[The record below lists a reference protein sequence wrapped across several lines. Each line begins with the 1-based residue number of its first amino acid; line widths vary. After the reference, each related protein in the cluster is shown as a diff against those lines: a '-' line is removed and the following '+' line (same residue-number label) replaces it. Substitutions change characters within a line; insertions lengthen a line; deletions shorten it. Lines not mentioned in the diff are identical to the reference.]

1 MLNYFKGFGA
11 LLLIGLIFGY
21 LYLNDYQSA
30 LPSDVGNRV
39 LTAMETMDL
48 ATLDELS
55 SNFPV
60 SLRDETVFTQ
70 YMADF
75 GTKDLFFY
83 EGTSKVEGQLIYI
96 FVNNNIKMATLT
108 LEKTGKKS
116 TFGFEKY
123 KFVDLVFRPLHEY
136 KIINTTQASVLVNG
150 VSIDDQV
157 QDLTEAQNHAFNL
170 EIFGDLPVK
179 TYTFKDFTYITS
191 VTVSDDP
198 NAEVIYNESTFTYTI
213 LARANQA
220 TQEAITAYGEKVMK
234 AHTRLL
240 SIPYYSGTAFINT
253 YAYPASDFAKTVKSY
268 DLTVRYPFI
277 SESFADLSVGNII
290 QYGPHEYSVD
300 VSLSYTWTATWVG
313 KVVTRTTK
321 PAYTFYVT
329 DVSGAWLVTDM
340 TLIDSK

>member
-1 MLNYFKGFGA
+1 MLAYFKGFFA

-21 LYLNDYQSA
+21 VYLNDYQSA
-30 LPSDVGNRV
+30 LPSDIGNRV

-55 SNFPV
+55 SNFPTT
-60 SLRDETVFTQ
+60 LRNEETFTQ
-70 YMADF
+70 YIADF

-96 FVNNNIKMATLT
+96 FVNNNKKMATLT

-123 KFVDLVFRPLHEY
+123 ELVDLVFRPLHQY
-136 KIINTTQASVLVNG
+136 TIINTPHAVLFIPG
-150 VSIDDQV
+150 ASIDDQTQTV
-157 QDLTEAQNHAFNL
+157 SQDQNHAFSK
-170 EIFGDLPVK
+170 EVFGDLPVT

-191 VTVSDDP
+191 VTVADDP
-198 NAEVIYNESTFTYTI
+198 SAEVLYDEENYTWTV
-213 LARANQA
+213 LSRADQA
-220 TQEAITAYGEKVMK
+220 TTDDITAYGEKVMK

-240 SIPYYSGTAFINT
+240 SIPYYSGTAFINA

-277 SESFADLSVGNII
+277 SESFADLSVTNII

-300 VSLSYTWTATWVG
+300 VKLSYTWTATWVG

-329 DVSGAWLVTDM
+329 DITGDWLVTDM